1 MVKRMGMMTTSL
13 IRFVRNPLKIG
24 TLLALWAGILY
35 IFLTPR
41 MFRGELN
48 GPIDLMLLVLPY
60 IFLAFL
66 WISYTCFYDIKKY
79 HIEEILVME
88 DGSILRMQVREAALL
103 FVLGLVTGLF
113 VFGCQLY
120 YYQQLGVLNVALI
133 RYSGRVVTIYVLLM
147 ICVAI
152 CIGWAVALLRNHL
165 YGLTM
170 LVVAYYLFDTSF
182 VSLWGGMSMSNP
194 VTWKITKLFCLFYQR
209 TPMMVMDANYLLT
222 AENEHIY
229 RALFFICLLLGV
241 ILLCRLRRRLAAL
254 LPLAVSIVML
264 VLFVQPSGAVYF
276 MNATN
281 YQDSV
286 SYLERYQ
293 VPEMVELRETKC
305 RQNRDDFTVLR
316 YDMKLTVTDQVKASV
331 TMVPSATDLKE
342 YQFTLHFLFTVRS
355 VTDEQGHPLAYEQ
368 EEDYLL
374 VHYDG
379 GNIGAITVSYEG
391 TTSHFYATTQGMIL
405 PADYKYFPVAGW
417 HKVLIDGNAEDEQ
430 DMYSDKIFAKELLPV
445 NADFDVTLRV
455 KGRYPVY
462 SNLNVKKGKREKGF
476 TTWKV
481 SGNSDGMTLIGNP
494 YLVSRDIQGVQVI
507 CSSLD
512 TANVPDEKN
521 RAKYVEYFNTL
532 EEETGVSMQG
542 KTFIVSPANN
552 YDNWCFGK
560 DHTLATVNYLEDEI
574 EYRRDGILYHYM
586 SEEDKKVEQ
595 ELEEEM
601 KQLEEE
607 VNQDE

>member
-1 MVKRMGMMTTSL
+1 MMTSL

-24 TLLALWAGILY
+24 VLLALWAGILY
-35 IFLTPR
+35 FFTTTSWHE
-41 MFRGELN
+41 GEVDSPL
-48 GPIDLMLLVLPY
+48 DLMLLVLPY
-60 IFLAFL
+60 IFMAFL
-66 WISYTCFYDIKKY
+66 WLSYACFYDIKKY

-113 VFGCQLY
+113 VFGCHLY

-133 RYSGRVVTIYVLLM
+133 RYSSRVVAIYVLLM
-147 ICVAI
+147 ICIAI
-152 CIGWAVALLRNHL
+152 CIGWAVALLRNRL
-165 YGLTM
+165 YGLTL
-170 LVVAYYLFDTSF
+170 LVAAYYLFDASF
-182 VSLWGGMSMSNP
+182 LSMWSGMSMNNP
-194 VTWKITKLFCLFYQR
+194 VTWKMTKLFCLFYQHSP
-209 TPMMVMDANYLLT
+209 TMVMDADYLLT

-254 LPLAVSIVML
+254 LPLAASVVML
-264 VLFVQPSGAVYF
+264 VLFAQPSGAVYF
-276 MNATN
+276 MDIWN
-281 YQDSV
+281 YWDSV
-286 SYLERYQ
+286 FYLDQYRE
-293 VPEMVELRETKC
+293 PEMVELRETKC

-331 TMVPSATDLKE
+331 TMVPSVTDLEE

-368 EEDYLL
+368 EGDYLL

-379 GNIGAITVSYEG
+379 GDIGAITVSYEG

-405 PADYKYFPVAGW
+405 PANYKYFPVAGW
-417 HKVLIDGNAEDEQ
+417 HKVLIDGYAEDEK
-430 DMYSDKIFAKELLPV
+430 DMLLDRTFVGELLPV
-445 NADFDVTLRV
+445 NADFNVTLHV

-462 SNLNVKKGKREKGF
+462 SNLNVQKGKREKGF

-532 EEETGVSMQG
+532 EEETGFSMQG

-560 DHTLATVNYLEDEI
+560 DHTLATVNYIEDEI